1 MSTNRTVNKFIQW
14 SITQQWNKWTTIMF
28 NNINKCQ
35 RNTMNEKKV
44 SEDYTQYATNFT
56 KLNKK
61 VKLNS
66 ILFKK
71 PCENKKKVND

>member
-1 MSTNRTVNKFIQW
+1 
-14 SITQQWNKWTTIMF
+14 MF